1 MSSTATPT
9 ASGWDTKRCK
19 LFNAVA
25 EVCMVYGMDETSL
38 QALEIK
44 EAGVRIVPTCICKT
58 YRLMRV
64 LLRFELSARGAMD
77 GEW

>member
-9 ASGWDTKRCK
+9 ASGWDSNRCR

-25 EVCMVYGMDETSL
+25 EVCMVYGMDETNS

-44 EAGVRIVPTCICKT
+44 EAGVRIVTTRVT
-58 YRLMRV
+58 YRSMRV
-64 LLRFELSARGAMD
+64 LLCVVVQGD
-77 GEW
+77 GWGSGD